1 MEITTDQISRIEKL
15 LLPDGAS
22 FSDNDNE
29 RIDVIQSLET
39 IDINA
44 CPGSGKTTT
53 LLAKLL
59 ILAEQMPFDDGRGI
73 CVLTHTNVA
82 IDELKENV
90 DNRANNLFLYPNYFG
105 TFQSFVNKYFAIPYY
120 SSKLGK
126 RPEKIDKEYYDEL
139 VDKVGWNANFT
150 YQTNKNALYYLN
162 VYPIKNKLCHNYN
175 ADGRKIL
182 TIGINGDEP
191 IIKKPRGNDWS
202 SKEKERVQAWLKAF
216 KNRMLVNFGVLNFD
230 DAYFFAESYL
240 REIPKIKEVF
250 SARFKYVF
258 VDEMQDTYP
267 HQKAII
273 DKTFDESVIVQRF
286 GDPNQSIFGYV
297 TLDTV
302 WKPKKDALPIIGS
315 KRFGENIA
323 QILRTVCIRSN
334 KDLKGNDQVNSFSPH
349 IIVYDDRTV
358 TKVLPRFVEIVK
370 ELEVEE
376 ISKQSKRPIKAVGWV
391 GPDSDKPDKHTIK
404 SYFQE
409 YDRIANQKKSLL
421 PSLRAHIR
429 KYNTSKAKDY
439 SDSIINAFLRILD
452 LVEKMR
458 ETERGQRSYTKNT
471 LLKYLWETDE
481 SFLNRFKENI
491 ATWAIGI
498 QQSSQEYDSEVLKSI
513 RLYIKDEFFPFFKI
527 EFEGDVKEF
536 ITINLTDK
544 AFDEEELS
552 AKKNVFN
559 HQDDTLKDIEVE
571 VGTIHSVKG
580 ETHTATLYLETDY
593 YSQRESDRILD
604 QIKGI
609 VYSNED
615 PTKDIRR
622 KETLKMAYVGMSR
635 PTHLLCLAVK
645 KKNVEP
651 NKEALEDYGWIIDT
665 ELIDD

>member
-1 MEITTDQISRIEKL
+1 VEITTDQISRIEKL

-22 FSDNDNE
+22 FSDSDDE
-29 RIDVIQSLET
+29 RVNVIQSLDT
-39 IDINA
+39 IDVNA

-59 ILAEQMPFDDGRGI
+59 LLAEQMPFDDGRGI

-82 IDELKENV
+82 IDELKEKV
-90 DNRANNLFLYPNYFG
+90 DNRAINLFSYPNYFG

-126 RPEKIDKEYYDEL
+126 RPDKIDKEYYDEL
-139 VDKVGWNANFT
+139 VDKMGWNAN
-150 YQTNKNALYYLN
+150 YPCQTNKNALYYLN
-162 VYPIKNKLCHNYN
+162 VYPIKNKLCYNYN
-175 ADGRKIL
+175 DDGTKIL

-202 SKEKERVQAWLKAF
+202 SQEKERVQAWLKAL
-216 KNRMLVNFGVLNFD
+216 KNTMLVNFGVLNFD

-240 REIPKIKEVF
+240 RQIPKIKEVF

-302 WKPKKDALPIIGS
+302 WEPKEDALPIIGS

-323 QILRTVCIRSN
+323 KILRTVCIRSN
-334 KDLKGNDQVNSFSPH
+334 EDLKGNDQVNSFSPH
-349 IIVYDDRTV
+349 IIVYDDSSV
-358 TKVLPRFVEIVK
+358 SKVLPRFVELVK

-391 GPDSDKPDKHTIK
+391 GPDSDKPEKHTIK

-421 PSLRAHIR
+421 PSLKAHIR

-452 LVEKMR
+452 LAEKKR
-458 ETERGQRSYTKNT
+458 ETERGHRSYTKNT

-481 SFLNRFKENI
+481 SFLNQFKENI
-491 ATWAIGI
+491 ASWAIGI
-498 QQSSQEYDSEVLKSI
+498 KQSSQDYDSEVLKSI
-513 RLYIKDEFFPFFKI
+513 RLYVKDEFLPLFEI
-527 EFEGDVKEF
+527 EFKGDMKEF
-536 ITINLTDK
+536 LGMNLTNE
-544 AFDEEELS
+544 AFDEEDLS
-552 AKKNVFN
+552 AENVYC
-559 HQDDTLKDIEVE
+559 HQDDILKNIEVE

-609 VYSNED
+609 AYSNED
-615 PTKDIRR
+615 PSKDIRR

-635 PTHLLCLAVK
+635 PTHLLCLAARKENIV
-645 KKNVEP
+645 P
-651 NKEALEDYGWIIDT
+651 NHADLEDSGWCIIDD
-665 ELIDD
+665 LIK

>member
-1 MEITTDQISRIEKL
+1 MEITSDQISRIEKL

-22 FSDNDNE
+22 FSDSDDE
-29 RIDVIQSLET
+29 RVDVIQSLDT
-39 IDINA
+39 IDVNA

-59 ILAEQMPFDDGRGI
+59 LLSEQMPFEDGRGI

-82 IDELKENV
+82 IDELKEKV
-90 DNRANNLFLYPNYFG
+90 DNRANQLFSYPNYFG

-126 RPEKIDKEYYDEL
+126 RPDKIDIEYYDEL
-139 VDKVGWNANFT
+139 VDKIGWNANYS

-162 VYPIKNKLCHNYN
+162 VYKIKNKLCYNYSD
-175 ADGRKIL
+175 DGRKIL

-202 SKEKERVQAWLKAF
+202 SQEKEQVQSWLKAL

-230 DAYFFAESYL
+230 DAYFLAESYL
-240 REIPKIKEVF
+240 REIPKIKDVF
-250 SARFKYVF
+250 SAKFKYVF

-267 HQKAII
+267 HQKTII
-273 DKTFDESVIVQRF
+273 DKTFNESVVVQRF

-297 TLDTV
+297 SLDTV
-302 WKPKKDALPIIGS
+302 WKPKQDALPIIGS

-323 QILRTVCIRSN
+323 KILRTVCIRPN
-334 KDLKGNDQVNSFSPH
+334 EDLKGNDQVNAFHPH
-349 IIVYDDRTV
+349 IIVYDNCTV
-358 TKVLPRFVEIVK
+358 SKVLPRFVELVK

-376 ISKQSKRPIKAVGWV
+376 KSKQTKRPIKAVGWV
-391 GPDSDKPDKHTIK
+391 GPDPDKPDKHTIK

-409 YDRIANQKKSLL
+409 YDRIANHKKSLL
-421 PSLRAHIR
+421 PSLKAHIR
-429 KYNTSKAKDY
+429 KYNTPKVKDY

-452 LVEKMR
+452 LAEKKR
-458 ETERGQRSYTKNT
+458 VTERGHRTYTKTT

-481 SFLNRFKENI
+481 SFLNQFKENI
-491 ATWAIGI
+491 ASWAIGI
-498 QQSSQEYDSEVLKSI
+498 QQSFQDYDSEVLKSI
-513 RLYIKDEFFPFFKI
+513 RLYIKDEFFSFFEI

-536 ITINLTDK
+536 VTINLTNE

-552 AKKNVFN
+552 AKNIFI
-559 HQDDTLKDIEVE
+559 HEDDTLKNIEVE

-593 YSQRESDRILD
+593 YSKRESDRILD
-604 QIKGI
+604 QINGI
-609 VYSNED
+609 PYSNED
-615 PTKDIRR
+615 PKKDIRR

-635 PTHLLCLAVK
+635 PTHLLCLAAHK
-645 KKNVEP
+645 ENIEQ
-651 NKEALEDYGWIIDT
+651 NKEALEANGWVIIDD
-665 ELIDD
+665 LVGD